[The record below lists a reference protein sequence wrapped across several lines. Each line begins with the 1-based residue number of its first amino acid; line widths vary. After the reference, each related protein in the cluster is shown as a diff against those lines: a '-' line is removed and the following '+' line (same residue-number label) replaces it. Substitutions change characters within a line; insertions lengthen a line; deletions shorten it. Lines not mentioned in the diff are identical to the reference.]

1 MSFVSAN
8 GRGHSRFHFVEMETE
23 AWQGGGLPE
32 LRTVVVDKD
41 MNSELNDFPF
51 EDRWF
56 KCFSTRFFLF
66 LVLPYLHMG
75 S

>member
-8 GRGHSRFHFVEMETE
+8 GRGHSRCFHFMEIETE

-51 EDRWF
+51 EDR
-56 KCFSTRFFLF
+56 
-66 LVLPYLHMG
+66 
-75 S
+75 

>member
-1 MSFVSAN
+1 MEEGGSGEAGAGSEAPCVSFVSAN
-8 GRGHSRFHFVEMETE
+8 GRGHSRCFHFMEIETE

-51 EDRWF
+51 EDR
-56 KCFSTRFFLF
+56 
-66 LVLPYLHMG
+66 
-75 S
+75 